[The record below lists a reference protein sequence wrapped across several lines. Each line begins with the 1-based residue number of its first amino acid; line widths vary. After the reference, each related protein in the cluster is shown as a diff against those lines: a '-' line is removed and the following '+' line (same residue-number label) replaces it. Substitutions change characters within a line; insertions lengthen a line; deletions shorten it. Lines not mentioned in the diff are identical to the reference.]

1 MTTEP
6 APQTQDQTSAESG
19 LERYA
24 ALDLGSNSFHLL
36 LAEFRDQRMVRLHT
50 DRAMVRLA
58 EGLDADC
65 NLDPVVAERALE
77 ALRRFAP
84 VIQGLPQDN
93 VRVVGTNTLRAASN
107 HADGFLEAA
116 ESILGAPID
125 IISGIEEAR
134 LIYSGVIAAA
144 EGSPCLRCIVD
155 IGGGSTELVR
165 GVAIP
170 RQLQSVNMGCVAF
183 NRRFFDS
190 GKIDAGKRNNF
201 VRARRAAQ
209 AELQELQH
217 LADDAIVVGASGT
230 VKSVARV
237 LNDGELAPIQ
247 REDLD
252 KLAEKVANCKTVDA
266 IDLPHLDPQRRPVF
280 AAGLA
285 ILHGIFR
292 ELNIKE
298 MQISPYAIREGIV
311 HDLAGRAEG
320 GDRRADTISHLTESW
335 QVDPD
340 QANRVANTALQ
351 FLGQLN
357 PHAPISL
364 RRPLRWAA
372 DLHEIGL
379 ALSHSSFRKIGAYM
393 IEHADLAGFGK
404 SEQENLA
411 FLVRNQRGDIKA
423 VQEHYG
429 FHPSNDLL
437 LCLRLACIVHRDHVD
452 RSIDG
457 LQLAVDGPG
466 YQLKIPADWLYQYPA
481 IEDLLTM
488 EVECWED
495 KKIKLTLN

>member
-1 MTTEP
+1 MTADNAADT
-6 APQTQDQTSAESG
+6 G
-19 LERYA
+19 HERYA

-58 EGLDADC
+58 EGLDNER
-65 NLDPVVAERALE
+65 NLAPDVAERALE

-84 VIQGLPQDN
+84 VIRELPLDN
-93 VRVVGTNTLRAASN
+93 VRVVGTNTLRAASTR
-107 HADGFLEAA
+107 ADGFLEAA
-116 ESILGAPID
+116 ESILGAPIE

-134 LIYSGVIAAA
+134 LIYSGVMAAA
-144 EGSPCLRCIVD
+144 EGTPSLRCVID

-165 GVAIP
+165 GVETP
-170 RQLQSVNMGCVAF
+170 KLLQSVSMGCVAF

-217 LADDAIVVGASGT
+217 MADDALVMGASGT
-230 VKSVARV
+230 VKSVSRV
-237 LNDGELAPIQ
+237 LNDGELLPIL
-247 REDLD
+247 RDDLE
-252 KLAEKVANCKTVDA
+252 KLADKVANCKTVDA
-266 IDLPHLDPQRRPVF
+266 IDLPHLEPQRRPVF

-292 ELNIKE
+292 ELDIQQ
-298 MQISPYAIREGIV
+298 MHISPYAIREGIV
-311 HDLAGRAEG
+311 HDLAGRAAG
-320 GDRRADTISHLTESW
+320 GDRRADTVATLMEHGEI
-335 QVDPD
+335 DPE
-340 QANRVANTALQ
+340 QARRVANTALQ

-357 PHAPISL
+357 PYSQVAQ
-364 RRPLRWAA
+364 RRLLHWAA

-379 ALSHSSFRKIGAYM
+379 ALSHSSFRKLGAYM
-393 IEHADLAGFGK
+393 IEHADMAGFSK

-411 FLVRNQRGDIKA
+411 YLVRNQRGDIKA
-423 VQEHYG
+423 IKEHYG
-429 FHPSNDLL
+429 FHPGSELL

-457 LQLAVDGPG
+457 LNLSVDGPG
-466 YQLKIPADWLYQYPA
+466 YRLEVPEDWMYQHPA
-481 IEDLLTM
+481 IEDLLEL

-495 KKIKLTLN
+495 KNIKLTVQQT